1 MAVILTAQP
10 NTPEQVKGTE
20 IRLYSK
26 RYCTW
31 LARNTIGT
39 MPSSQTN
46 ILLVQDN
53 EYHAVIAT

>member
-10 NTPEQVKGTE
+10 NAPEQVKGTE
-20 IRLYSK
+20 IRLDSI

-39 MPSSQTN
+39 MPSPQKISCW
-46 ILLVQDN
+46 
-53 EYHAVIAT
+53 YK